1 MTSIK
6 NITGVIARSTNDKYG
21 NGYTFASLTINLLDG
36 SKQVYKEKI
45 VYGDIEEPQRRFKD
59 FVNQT
64 FGTSYNYFREI
75 RLNYANDIDI
85 KHVSYLELTRL
96 YKAYNN
102 IFHLESI
109 ILWNKTAK
117 VLTKAQNAICKAK
130 DVEVINN
137 PSSGWCVKSLNLND
151 SFNIEVDYSKQNQLL
166 DKQGVELQFYY
177 KVV

>member
-59 FVNQT
+59 FFNQT
-64 FGTSYNYFREI
+64 FGTNYNYFREI
-75 RLNYANDIDI
+75 RLNHANDINI
-85 KHVSYLELTRL
+85 QHVNYSELTRL

-109 ILWNKTAK
+109 ILWNKFAK
-117 VLTKAQNAICKAK
+117 KFTKEQKAICIAK
-130 DVEVINN
+130 DVEILNN
-137 PSSGWCVKSLNLND
+137 SGSGWCIKSTVLNF
-151 SFNIEVDYSKQNQLL
+151 SFNIDADYSKQNQLL
-166 DKQGVELQFYY
+166 DKQGNELTFHY
-177 KVV
+177 KVI